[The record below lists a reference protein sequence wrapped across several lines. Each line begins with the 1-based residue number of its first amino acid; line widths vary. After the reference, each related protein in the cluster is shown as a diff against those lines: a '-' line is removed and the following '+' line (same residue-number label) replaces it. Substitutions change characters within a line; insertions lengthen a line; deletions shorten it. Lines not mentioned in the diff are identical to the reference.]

1 MKIPENFVLAF
12 VPLIDDIANLI
23 SMTTSRNIYK
33 ENTRLILDFIMLVA
47 ICWNVAEVAVEKD
60 NVIAGLLKGSVMLLF
75 GFVLL
80 PSLLDDVIKLGKN
93 KTQSVLIGI
102 LFIGAMTVLEDM
114 VWSALEKEI

>member
-1 MKIPENFVLAF
+1 MKIPEKFVLAF